1 MTVRAGC
8 RRYADDGRRVE
19 RGDYM
24 TQEKLE
30 MKKLDG
36 KEMSKMLK
44 KLSEDKKQ
52 LLLGIVTG
60 MTLCEEAEKKKTA

>member
-1 MTVRAGC
+1 
-8 RRYADDGRRVE
+8 
-19 RGDYM
+19 M